1 MLAPKKHI
9 LCFDLDGTLINSKE
23 AHAEAFN
30 LAFEKNSLQRLPPE
44 DIQFHFGLP
53 VKEVI
58 KKLLPKISMRKLAQ
72 IEQDEREFLLSKCL
86 NLIQPVK
93 EANETIEALSHKYV
107 LALISTNKREVIFKL
122 AKAGG
127 IDASKFRIIIGED
140 EIKNPKP
147 APDGILKV
155 KEYTDS
161 PIEYMVGDTIYDIQ
175 SAKAAG
181 IRAVGVLSG
190 IGTFKQLWAEEPDH
204 IISSIAELPNI
215 L

>member
-1 MLAPKKHI
+1 MLALRKHV
-9 LCFDLDGTLINSKE
+9 LCFDLDGTLINSKA

-30 LAFEKNSLQRLPPE
+30 LAFSKNGLSRLPPE
-44 DIQFHFGLP
+44 DIQSHFGLP
-53 VKEVI
+53 VREVAR
-58 KKLLPKISMRKLAQ
+58 KLYPSLSARKLAQ
-72 IEQDEREFLLSKCL
+72 VEKDEREFLLARCL
-86 NLIQPVK
+86 NLIQPVNG
-93 EANETIEALSHKYV
+93 AAETIEALSHKYV

-122 AKAGG
+122 AKAGQ
-127 IDASKFRIIIGED
+127 IDAGKFRIIIGED

-155 KEYTDS
+155 KEYTEA

-175 SAKAAG
+175 AAKAAG

-190 IGTFKQLWAEEPDH
+190 IGTFKQLWAEEPEQ
-204 IISSIAELPNI
+204 IISSVTELPNI